1 MRATVTGARG
11 FVGPHLVAHLRAQG
25 DDVTEMDVAGPVRI
39 DVTDADTTL
48 ACIRDAQPDVVYHL
62 AALSHVGASW
72 SSPGTSFRVNAE
84 GTLHVLRACLE
95 TGVGR
100 VVVILSSEV
109 YGNADPDR
117 LPLTEDA
124 PLRPVTPY
132 GASKAAADVV
142 ALQMHLADRLD
153 VVRVRPFGHT
163 GPGQSEQFVVPALAT
178 RIARAERDGIDE
190 IPVGSLTA
198 VRDLSDV
205 RDVVRAYRLLAEAG
219 RPGEAYNV
227 CSGVGVSIQEIADQ
241 LLAHAGREIR
251 LVTDPALVRP
261 VDAPRMVGDSTK
273 LRTET
278 GWRPEFTLAQTL
290 ADVLDAAR
298 ARVAAEP
305 HDG

>member
-1 MRATVTGARG
+1 MRATVTGAGG
-11 FVGPHLVAHLRAQG
+11 FVGPHLVAHLRAGG
-25 DDVTEMDVAGPVRI
+25 DDVTEMDLAGPVAI
-39 DVTDADTTL
+39 DVTDADSTL
-48 ACIRDAQPDVVYHL
+48 SCIDAARPEVVYHL
-62 AALSHVGASW
+62 AALSDVGASW

-95 TGVGR
+95 TKVPR

-109 YGNADPDR
+109 YGNADLDQ
-117 LPLTEDA
+117 LPLHENS

-132 GASKAAADVV
+132 GASKAAADIV

-178 RIARAERDGIDE
+178 RIARAERDGVDE

-205 RDVVRAYRLLAEAG
+205 RDVVRAYRLLAEHGA
-219 RPGEAYNV
+219 PGEAYNV
-227 CSGVGVSIQEIADQ
+227 CSGTGVSIQEIADQ
-241 LLAHAGREIR
+241 LLAHATRPIR

-261 VDAPRMVGDSTK
+261 VDAPRMIGDNGR
-273 LRTET
+273 LRAAT
-278 GWRPEFTLAQTL
+278 GWSPEYTLAQTL
-290 ADVLDAAR
+290 GDVLDTAR
-298 ARVAAEP
+298 TRVAAEP
-305 HDG
+305 RS